1 MQAADRIR
9 NVALVGHRGSGKT
22 SLHEALLHEA
32 GATTRLGSVAD
43 GTTVSDSDDD
53 EKARGMSISASLA
66 SFDWRDVKV
75 NLIDTPGEPS
85 FIADALGALR
95 VCESAVFVVNGV
107 LGVEV
112 GTQRLWQRAQ
122 ELGVARLIYVN
133 MLDRERAAFFRV
145 LEALKDAFGPH
156 VVATEIPIGSEH
168 NTRGVIDL
176 VDMKAYEYA
185 DGVCTEVPIPDDLAD
200 VAQEYREK
208 LMDEVAENSESLMER
223 YLEGEEIS
231 HEEIVTALEDGTDHG
246 HIFPV
251 TCGVATTRLGSNRLL
266 DAIVDDLPS
275 PVQHGGLQLDGMR
288 LEPDADGE
296 MFSYVFK
303 TRADPYA
310 GRINLFRVYQGTVTH
325 DTQVLNTRT
334 HHKERIGQLLVPQG
348 KDVKQAE
355 AFGPG
360 DIGAVA
366 KLKETR
372 AGDWLAARDEPLQ
385 MPSIKLPAP
394 VMAFAMEPKSKGDED
409 KVFTALRRLQEEDP
423 TIDLHRD
430 MQTGEQIVAGLSQI
444 HVEVIVERM
453 RARFGAEVT
462 LKPPRVPYQETI
474 RTGAKA
480 HGRHK
485 KQTGG
490 RGQFGDC
497 HIEIEPLAG
506 GDFEFVNAI
515 KGGVIP
521 TGFIPA
527 VEKGVLDAMSTGTVA
542 GYPVKG
548 VRVRLFDGSYHSVD
562 SSEMAFKLAGSL
574 AMKQALAQAGAVLL
588 EPIMLLTASVPDESV
603 GDVMGDLSSR
613 RGRPLGTEAV
623 GGMTEVK
630 AEVPMA
636 EILTYA
642 PDLRSLTG
650 GQGEYTMEF
659 LRYEEVPAHL
669 AQKVVE
675 KAQEEEEVRAA
686 SGLATL
692 QRRGPQ
698 PGHTHQPVRHR
709 VRRLRAHAA
718 AGRARRDLPGRRLAA
733 RGVRPVHGAG
743 AARGL
748 DPRVG
753 RRRARAAAHAPR
765 RARAVAARAPAGA
778 PRACPRRAGGHG
790 RGRRGRAARGRRD
803 AASAAPP
810 APRARGAHQRRP
822 QDAARAGGLQ
832 RLRPHAHG
840 RRRGALARRPGRLRP
855 AADRPPE
862 RGLDHGDVGAQ
873 LVPLRDRSLG
883 RGRRRAAR
891 RPGRRAVGADAR
903 GAGSQRRGGRARRAT
918 SHVNT

>member
-22 SLHEALLHEA
+22 SLHEALLHAA

-43 GTTVSDSDDD
+43 GTTVSDADED

-66 SFDWRDVKV
+66 SFEWRDTKV

-95 VCESAVFVVNGV
+95 VCESAVFVVNAV

-112 GTQRLWQRAQ
+112 GTQRLWERAK

-133 MLDRERAAFFRV
+133 MLDRERADFYRT
-145 LEALKDAFGPH
+145 LDALKNAFGPH
-156 VVATEIPIGSEH
+156 VVATEIPIGVEH
-168 NTRGVIDL
+168 ETRGVIDL

-185 DGVCTEVPIPDDLAD
+185 DGQCTEVPIPDDMAD
-200 VAQEYREK
+200 QAQEYREK
-208 LMDEVAENSESLMER
+208 LMDEVAENSEALMER

-231 HEEIVTALEDGTDHG
+231 HDEIVTALEDGTDHG

-251 TCGVATTRLGSNRLL
+251 TCGVATTCLAANRLL

-275 PVQHGGLQLDGMR
+275 PVQHRGLQLEDTT
-288 LEPDADGE
+288 LEPDPDGE
-296 MFSYVFK
+296 MFAYVFK

-325 DTQVLNTRT
+325 DTQVMNTRT

-348 KDVKQAE
+348 KEVKQAE

-366 KLKETR
+366 KLKETH
-372 AGDWLAARDEPLQ
+372 AGDWLAARDEPIQ

-394 VMAFAMEPKSKGDED
+394 VMAFAMEPASKGDED

-453 RARFGAEVT
+453 RARFGAEVI

-474 RTGAKA
+474 RAGAKA

-497 HIEIEPLAG
+497 HIEIEPLAE

-521 TGFIPA
+521 SGFIPA
-527 VEKGVLDAMSTGTVA
+527 VEKGVQDAMQEGAVA
-542 GYPVKG
+542 GFPVKG
-548 VRVRLFDGSYHSVD
+548 VKVTLFDGSYHSVD

-574 AMKQALAQAGAVLL
+574 AMKQALEQAGAVLL
-588 EPIMLLTASVPDESV
+588 EPIMLLTASVPDDSV

-659 LRYEEVPAHL
+659 LRYEEVPSHL
-669 AQKVVE
+669 AQKVVA
-675 KAQEEEEVRAA
+675 KAQEEEEVKA
-686 SGLATL
+686 
-692 QRRGPQ
+692 
-698 PGHTHQPVRHR
+698 
-709 VRRLRAHAA
+709 
-718 AGRARRDLPGRRLAA
+718 
-733 RGVRPVHGAG
+733 
-743 AARGL
+743 
-748 DPRVG
+748 
-753 RRRARAAAHAPR
+753 
-765 RARAVAARAPAGA
+765 
-778 PRACPRRAGGHG
+778 
-790 RGRRGRAARGRRD
+790 
-803 AASAAPP
+803 
-810 APRARGAHQRRP
+810 
-822 QDAARAGGLQ
+822 
-832 RLRPHAHG
+832 
-840 RRRGALARRPGRLRP
+840 
-855 AADRPPE
+855 
-862 RGLDHGDVGAQ
+862 
-873 LVPLRDRSLG
+873 
-883 RGRRRAAR
+883 
-891 RPGRRAVGADAR
+891 
-903 GAGSQRRGGRARRAT
+903 
-918 SHVNT
+918 